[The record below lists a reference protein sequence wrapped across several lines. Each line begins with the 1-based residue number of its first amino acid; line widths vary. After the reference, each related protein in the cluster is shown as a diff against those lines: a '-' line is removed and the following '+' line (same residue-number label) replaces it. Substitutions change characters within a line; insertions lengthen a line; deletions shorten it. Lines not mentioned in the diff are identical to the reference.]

1 MIETKSIFKILLFLG
16 SVLGQTGYDVHGSGV
31 AHNDGVAFGT
41 GLASDSGLALDFG
54 VLDSDAAAFG
64 TGLALDVSLA
74 HSPGATTVGDGSP
87 INPNKNEM
95 DGTDGTDGTAGTA
108 ESAEGMESAE
118 GSESTEATESVEGS
132 ETAESAGTIVFVH
145 GAWGGGWDYK
155 SMEAIL
161 EREGFDVYRPSL
173 TGLGERAHLNSPDVN
188 VDTHIMDIVNVLE
201 FEELTDVILV
211 GHSYGGM
218 VITGVAHR
226 VPERIAHLV
235 YVDAILPD
243 DGESVFGLGDP
254 EGEAF
259 VVGLAEE
266 RGDGWRIPP
275 YWPEVGKD
283 VAHPL
288 ETFRQPIVLGNPDAE
303 GIPATYVLTY
313 EGEPEADGF
322 YKYAVRAKE
331 RGWEYEELVTGHNP
345 QRTMPNEY
353 AEILVAVSRGER

>member
-1 MIETKSIFKILLFLG
+1 
-16 SVLGQTGYDVHGSGV
+16 
-31 AHNDGVAFGT
+31 
-41 GLASDSGLALDFG
+41 
-54 VLDSDAAAFG
+54 
-64 TGLALDVSLA
+64 
-74 HSPGATTVGDGSP
+74 
-87 INPNKNEM
+87 
-95 DGTDGTDGTAGTA
+95 
-108 ESAEGMESAE
+108 
-118 GSESTEATESVEGS
+118 
-132 ETAESAGTIVFVH
+132 
-145 GAWGGGWDYK
+145 
-155 SMEAIL
+155 
-161 EREGFDVYRPSL
+161 
-173 TGLGERAHLNSPDVN
+173 
-188 VDTHIMDIVNVLE
+188 
-201 FEELTDVILV
+201 
-211 GHSYGGM
+211 M

-235 YVDAILPD
+235 YVDAILPN

-303 GIPATYVLTY
+303 EIPATYVLTY

-331 RGWEYEELVTGHNP
+331 RGWGYKELVTGHNP
-345 QRTMPNEY
+345 QRTLPNEY
-353 AEILVAVSRGER
+353 AEILVAVSRGVSREGR

>member
-16 SVLGQTGYDVHGSGV
+16 SILGQTGHDAHSSGV
-31 AHNDGVAFGT
+31 AH
-41 GLASDSGLALDFG
+41 
-54 VLDSDAAAFG
+54 
-64 TGLALDVSLA
+64 
-74 HSPGATTVGDGSP
+74 SPEVTIAGDGSP
-87 INPNKNEM
+87 INPNKKEM
-95 DGTDGTDGTAGTA
+95 DGTAGTA
-108 ESAEGMESAE
+108 ESAESAEGVESAE
-118 GSESTEATESVEGS
+118 GTG
-132 ETAESAGTIVFVH
+132 TAKSAGIIVFAH

-161 EREGFDVYRPSL
+161 ERQGYDVYRPSL
-173 TGLGERAHLNSPDVN
+173 TGLGERAHLNSPDVDM
-188 VDTHIMDIVNVLE
+188 DTHIMDIVNVLE
-201 FEELTDVILV
+201 FEELKDVILV

-235 YVDAILPD
+235 YVDAILPK

-266 RGDGWRIPP
+266 RGDGWKIPP

-303 GIPATYVLTY
+303 EIPATYVLTY

-322 YKYAVRAKE
+322 YKYAGGAKE
-331 RGWEYEELVTGHNP
+331 RGWGYEELVTGHNP
-345 QRTMPNEY
+345 QRTLPNEY
-353 AEILVAVSRGER
+353 AEILVAVSRGVSREGR